1 VRYNVNMDI
10 DFAKIYSY
18 SKLKLFDQCPKAYHF
33 TYLDPIYAGM
43 KGKLRREP
51 ENIWPFQ
58 TVGKAVHDAITL
70 YLHLPEKRKTKR
82 RLKAKLKLA
91 WQSEAMRRKKP
102 PLGKW
107 GGFKSLEQERV
118 YYKEALKML
127 INFYNIFE
135 IEKEIKFLP
144 TKNLLNS
151 IEDYKRLVKPLNKDY
166 DISGKFDLVLEGGN
180 GLEVVDFKTGKREG
194 KDPFQLE
201 FYKLLG
207 EMNFLKKVGK
217 TSYYFL
223 RSGNVKEYKMEDDGA
238 KRIKNKILGKIEK
251 IKEEKDFE
259 TRPSKL
265 CAYCMYRNYCPAKKE
280 IAEFIEKP
288 GKEEFLDDLPF

>member
-1 VRYNVNMDI
+1 MGYNVIMDI
-10 DFAKIYSY
+10 DFVKIYSY

-33 TYLDPIYAGM
+33 TYVDPVYVGM

-70 YLHLPEKRKTKR
+70 FLHLPEKRKTKR
-82 RLKAKLKLA
+82 RLKAKLKLT

-118 YYKEALKML
+118 FYKEALKML

-135 IEKEIKFLP
+135 VKGEIKFLP
-144 TKNLLNS
+144 TKTLLQS
-151 IEDYKRLVKPLNKDY
+151 IEDYKKLIKPLNKDY
-166 DISGKFDLVLEGGN
+166 DVSGKFDLVLKGEK
-180 GLEVVDFKTGKREG
+180 GLEVVDFKTGKSER

-201 FYKLLG
+201 FYKLLA

-217 TSYYFL
+217 TSFYYL
-223 RSGNVKEYKMEDDGA
+223 RSGNVEEYEGGDGGIG
-238 KRIKNKILGKIEK
+238 KIKDKVLGKIEK
-251 IKEEKDFE
+251 INEEKKFE
-259 TRPSKL
+259 TRAGKL
-265 CAYCMYRNYCPAKKE
+265 CAYCLYRNYCPAKKE
-280 IAEFIEKP
+280 IAEFIEEPK
-288 GKEEFLDDLPF
+288 KEDLLDDLPF